1 MVKKISRIKV
11 MYILLAVLV
20 MFCSVCPRFVVL
32 AADGATDDT
41 KLGSNI
47 APYMH
52 GEDYV
57 TKSGYL
63 YQNKSFKTKL
73 NKDNASA
80 VYKNPSPYE
89 CENTCFKENGEPA
102 IKSNQQQWSD
112 FLAELGTQDF
122 TGSNDLY
129 FVLYETSG
137 SQQYG
142 TGASIYAYYMWVPSG
157 SKICMAYSANTA
169 GSDDSY
175 YNLYEFA
182 RVYTSSDVGGISY
195 LGGNLASGY
204 DKFYGVVHGDSDGN
218 TAFFKKDSF
227 VGYRGFRFKVQNP
240 DTGLGDFR
248 LMATNIPLVKCAEN
262 ENGSIKDYTNCK
274 KFLEGQT
281 DLADNQNPDYV
292 DKPTYPAESFYW
304 DSMTCK
310 PSVVG
315 VDESNNKSKY
325 CFAFNYTYSCP
336 LMVDPAEMFSC
347 EIVYSSDIR
356 YQDGKGRMYS
366 MTDTQKDT
374 FSLNKHKSGYSND
387 SLYLQSNFGLSPQAL
402 YMIDALSYL
411 SNIFP
416 YARGDSNLSKYSDCI
431 VKSAKIYVTVFL
443 YHVPDPDTLFSNSDI
458 MQSAKDNTIMSTD
471 VRSFSFDLFD
481 LKEDTEGTVV
491 KPSVI
496 TEDVTDDDGNVVN
509 KKVTDVI
516 ASDDSGKTIINIT
529 IDNSNKVE
537 DKNNNVN
544 IPSGGGGSSDDD
556 DKNTKSFW
564 KYVTG
569 IVAFFTALL
578 NSDSGLFAVIASY
591 FKFIPADFW
600 SVTIGAIV
608 VIAILSIYRLAK
620 KGG

>member
-1 MVKKISRIKV
+1 MKLRLKRISKLNIVVAVFVSILLLFCNCVCPYLFVYASNSGVSKYLHGSQYFTKNGYYFEQSDYVCGSDFCSSPTSYECSGHCFDASGMPGFATDSVKKKFNSF
-11 MYILLAVLV
+11 LS
-20 MFCSVCPRFVVL
+20 SVGVDL
-32 AADGATDDT
+32 
-41 KLGSNI
+41 
-47 APYMH
+47 
-52 GEDYV
+52 
-57 TKSGYL
+57 SGL
-63 YQNKSFKTKL
+63 
-73 NKDNASA
+73 
-80 VYKNPSPYE
+80 
-89 CENTCFKENGEPA
+89 
-102 IKSNQQQWSD
+102 
-112 FLAELGTQDF
+112 
-122 TGSNDLY
+122 DLY
-129 FVLYETSG
+129 FVLYERPTDGSSG
-137 SQQYG
+137 YLGQ
-142 TGASIYAYYMWVPSG
+142 MFFWVPKG
-157 SKICMAYSANTA
+157 SSICMGYSAYETP
-169 GSDDSY
+169 SSVYY
-175 YNLYEFA
+175 YNLSEYA
-182 RVYTSSDVGGISY
+182 RVYTNSSVGCMGSVQIMNYADWNDRFGGFTFTEQNSDSSFETDKSLGIR
-195 LGGNLASGY
+195 N
-204 DKFYGVVHGDSDGN
+204 
-218 TAFFKKDSF
+218 
-227 VGYRGFRFKVQNP
+227 FRFRVQPSNINRYK
-240 DTGLGDFR
+240 LV
-248 LMATNIPLVKCAEN
+248 ATNIPLVKCAEN
-262 ENGSIKDYTNCK
+262 LSGSITDYSNCK
-274 KFLEGQT
+274 KFLDGDT
-281 DLADNQNPDYV
+281 SLADNSDPDYV

-481 LKEDTEGTVV
+481 LEEDTEGTVV